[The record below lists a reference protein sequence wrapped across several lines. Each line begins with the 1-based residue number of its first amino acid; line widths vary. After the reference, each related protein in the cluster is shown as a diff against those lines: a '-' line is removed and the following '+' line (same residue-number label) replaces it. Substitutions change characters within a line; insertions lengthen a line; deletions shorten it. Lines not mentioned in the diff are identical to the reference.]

1 MEAWV
6 EVETKIFV
14 DSGRRLMEVI
24 ERFHGAIFAVTL
36 VLPESLAH
44 VYRLE
49 RRFRRTPAGDLGKTS
64 EENTNGYK
72 EVRFQ
77 A

>member
-24 ERFHGAIFAVTL
+24 ERTIAFFNRLL
-36 VLPESLAH
+36 VSCL
-44 VYRLE
+44 
-49 RRFRRTPAGDLGKTS
+49 
-64 EENTNGYK
+64 
-72 EVRFQ
+72 
-77 A
+77 